1 MGMLKADEAN
11 LLEELMGVGDEGS
24 PLAGGV
30 EESRNALLRAGL
42 ISQDSSGGNFHITES
57 GRRALL
63 DQD

>member
-1 MGMLKADEAN
+1 MGLLKADEAN

-24 PLAGGV
+24 PLPDGGH
-30 EESRNALLRAGL
+30 EPRGALLRAGL
-42 ISQDSSGGNFHITES
+42 IRQDSRGNFHITET